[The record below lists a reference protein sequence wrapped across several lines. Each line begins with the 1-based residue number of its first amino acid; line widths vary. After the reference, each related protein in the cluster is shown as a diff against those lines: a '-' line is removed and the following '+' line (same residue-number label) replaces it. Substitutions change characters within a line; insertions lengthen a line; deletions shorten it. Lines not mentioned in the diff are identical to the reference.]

1 MSPRRFYPRPAR
13 SASTAFTL
21 LELLVSMAVLAL
33 LLVILLS
40 IVDSATRMWRQSEN
54 RVDSYREARAALNVI
69 AADFAAICISSDTNH
84 FRLVGE
90 NTVEFLTAVSPDYQ
104 DGGNNSNLCH
114 VGYTWKYAR
123 ANPLQV
129 DSSEGYNLFRI
140 FRSSNATIND
150 VRNGSAPQAGTEE
163 LLARNIVDFRVAAFT
178 LDGNGVRSKF
188 QQSPD
193 TPMPDV
199 IEISL
204 TALNNDVAQR
214 FQTRSEWENKN
225 SETRKQWQRTFTTRV
240 RIDGNAVKTSAPTT
254 L

>member
-1 MSPRRFYPRPAR
+1 MTPPRSPFAGRACR
-13 SASTAFTL
+13 AFTL
-21 LELLVSMAVLAL
+21 LELLVSMGVLAM
-33 LLVILLS
+33 LLVIMLS

-69 AADFAAICISSDTNH
+69 AADLAAICISDDTNH
-84 FRLVGE
+84 FRILGE
-90 NTVEFLTAVSPDYQ
+90 NAMEFLTAVSPDYQ
-104 DGGNNSNLCH
+104 DGGSNSNVCH

-129 DSSEGYNLFRI
+129 NSSEGYNLFRS
-140 FRSSNATIND
+140 FRSSNDTVNNIK
-150 VRNGSAPQAGTEE
+150 NGTPPQAGTEE
-163 LLARNIVDFRVAAFT
+163 LLARNIVDFRIAAFT
-178 LDGNGVRSKF
+178 LNENGTRSPF

-193 TPMPDV
+193 RPMPDV

-214 FQTRSEWENKN
+214 FRTRSDWENPN
-225 SETRKQWQRTFTTRV
+225 SETRKQWERTFTTRV
-240 RIDGNAVKTSAPTT
+240 RINGSAVKSSAAPA